1 MQTMIAAS
9 FVYGPSAIK
18 VGPILDLLPCEDGLS
33 HCQIRGDKL
42 LRSSTLNN
50 TSRLSHSNKA
60 LLSERITKLAK
71 ALSDGVYER
80 EDTIKMCLLAALA
93 GESVFL
99 LGPPGIAKSLIAKRL
114 IQAFDHSSYFEYLM
128 TRFSTPEEVF
138 GPLSI
143 QELKDNG
150 RYLRLTK
157 GYLPTAQVV
166 FLDEIWKAGP
176 AILNTLLT
184 VVNEKTFKN
193 GSDIERVPMRLLVS
207 ASNELPDEDSGL
219 EALYDRMLVRIFVNR
234 IQNKQNFKSMLTV
247 GTVQEAEVPKEL
259 VITDQEYH
267 QWQQELERLTLSN
280 EVFEKLYQLKTM
292 LEEKAKQAGVEFAQS
307 DMYVSDRRWKKAVKL
322 LKASAYFNGRDEINP
337 LDLLLLQDCL
347 WNSPESLEIVQ
358 SVLKEFALKHA
369 FDQQEVEHQI
379 SVCREDLA
387 EIQEEL
393 ESEFAMMLSMESTT
407 GLIKKQ
413 IHHFDISKAK
423 QYKVGN
429 ATDLVKL
436 VLLQSNMSVS
446 ESEKGD
452 SRWVYVPK
460 NELERVIKD
469 GQGDV
474 YGYVN
479 QNTSL
484 CRIRF
489 EMDAANNLV
498 IKDIA
503 NRAVLVGLVTN
514 KGLDASLYQEWQSKS
529 QQALAQLTH
538 AEHHLRQVKSN
549 FRGALP
555 HGFVNPELPRLM
567 EASLQQL
574 TQQLESTKTECERTV
589 FRFNNLDQFFS

>member
-1 MQTMIAAS
+1 MINPTQ
-9 FVYGPSAIK
+9 V
-18 VGPILDLLPCEDGLS
+18 S
-33 HCQIRGDKL
+33 HA
-42 LRSSTLNN
+42 
-50 TSRLSHSNKA
+50 HKA
-60 LLSERITKLAK
+60 LLSERINKLAS

-80 EDTIKMCLLAALA
+80 EDTIKLCLLAALA

-114 IQAFDHSSYFEYLM
+114 IQAFDKSSYFEYLM

-150 RYLRLTK
+150 RYLRLTE

-219 EALYDRMLVRIFVNR
+219 EALYDRMLVRVFVNR

-247 GTVQEAEVPKEL
+247 GTLQEAKVPEGL
-259 VITDQEYH
+259 AITDAEYH
-267 QWQQELERLTLSN
+267 QWQAELEQLELSD
-280 EVFEKLYQLKTM
+280 EVFEKLFDLKSM
-292 LEEKAKQAGVEFAQS
+292 LEKAASESTGVDIANT

-322 LKASAYFNGRDEINP
+322 LKASAYFNGRDSINP

-347 WNSPESLEIVQ
+347 WNSPESREVVQ
-358 SVLKEFALKHA
+358 NVIREFALKHA
-369 FDQQEVEHQI
+369 FDQQEVEQQI
-379 SVCREDLA
+379 TLCREELSD
-387 EIQEEL
+387 IQEEL
-393 ESEFAMMLSMESTT
+393 ESQFGIMLSTESST
-407 GLIKKQ
+407 GLLKKQ
-413 IHHFDISKAK
+413 VNSYDISNAK
-423 QYKVGN
+423 SYKVGS
-429 ATDLVKL
+429 AYDLVKL

-452 SRWVYVPK
+452 SRWVYLPK
-460 NELERVIKD
+460 NELERVIKE
-469 GQGDV
+469 GSGDV

-479 QNTSL
+479 QNTNL
-484 CRIRF
+484 CRLRF
-489 EMDAANNLV
+489 DVDASNHLV

-503 NRAVLVGLVTN
+503 NRAVMVAVVTT
-514 KGLDASLYQEWQSKS
+514 KGLDDSTYQEWLGKS
-529 QQALAQLTH
+529 EKALDQLNQ
-538 AEHHLRQVKSN
+538 AEHHLRKVRSH
-549 FRGALP
+549 FHGALP
-555 HGFVNPELPRLM
+555 HNFVDPELPRSM
-567 EASLQQL
+567 EASLQNI
-574 TQQLESTKTECERTV
+574 QQVLESTQTECERTV
-589 FRFNNLDQFFS
+589 FRFKNLNQFFS

>member
-1 MQTMIAAS
+1 MIS
-9 FVYGPSAIK
+9 PTRV
-18 VGPILDLLPCEDGLS
+18 S
-33 HCQIRGDKL
+33 HAQ
-42 LRSSTLNN
+42 
-50 TSRLSHSNKA
+50 KA
-60 LLSERITKLAK
+60 LLSERINKLAQ

-114 IQAFDHSSYFEYLM
+114 IQAFDNASYFEYLM

-150 RYLRLTK
+150 RYVRLTE
-157 GYLPTAQVV
+157 GYLPTAEVV

-193 GSDIERVPMRLLVS
+193 GNNITKVPMRLLVS

-247 GTVQEAEVPKEL
+247 GTIQEAIIPEGL
-259 VITDQEYH
+259 AITEHEYH
-267 QWQQELERLTLSN
+267 QWQSELEQLALSDAT
-280 EVFEKLYQLKTM
+280 FEKLYVLKQM
-292 LEEKAKQAGVEFAQS
+292 LENAAAQGCEINES
-307 DMYVSDRRWKKAVKL
+307 EMYISDRRWKKSVKL
-322 LKASAYFNGRDEINP
+322 LKASAYFNGRDEVNP

-347 WNSPESLEIVQ
+347 WNSPGSREIVQ
-358 SVLKEFALKHA
+358 SVIKQFALTCA
-369 FDQQEVEHQI
+369 FDQQDVEQQI
-379 SVCREDLA
+379 ILCRDELA
-387 EIQEEL
+387 EVQAEL
-393 ESEFAMMLSMESTT
+393 ESEFGMLLSTESTT
-407 GLIKKQ
+407 GLRKKQ
-413 IHHFDISKAK
+413 IHSYNISDANL
-423 QYKVGN
+423 YEVGN
-429 ATDLVKL
+429 ASGLVKL
-436 VLLQSNMSVS
+436 VLLQSNLSVS

-460 NELERVIKD
+460 ADLEKVIKE
-469 GQGDV
+469 GHGDV

-479 QNTSL
+479 KNTNL

-489 EMDAANNLV
+489 DLDVESNLV

-503 NRAVLVGLVTN
+503 NRAVLVSVVT
-514 KGLDASLYQEWQSKS
+514 KAGLDKSLYQAWLGKS
-529 QQALAQLTH
+529 EQALDQLNQ
-538 AEHHLRQVKSN
+538 AEHHLLKVRSD
-549 FRGALP
+549 FHGALP
-555 HGFVNPELPRLM
+555 HIFVDQDLPRIM
-567 EASLQQL
+567 ESSLQTL
-574 TQQLESTKTECERTV
+574 QQTLESTKTECERTV
-589 FRFNNLDQFFS
+589 LRFRQLNQFFA

>member
-1 MQTMIAAS
+1 MM
-9 FVYGPSAIK
+9 
-18 VGPILDLLPCEDGLS
+18 
-33 HCQIRGDKL
+33 
-42 LRSSTLNN
+42 STN
-50 TSRLSHSNKA
+50 RVSHSQKA
-60 LLSERITKLAK
+60 LLSERINKLAK

-80 EDTIKMCLLAALA
+80 EETIKLCLLAALA

-114 IQAFDHSSYFEYLM
+114 IQAFDNSSYFEYLM

-150 RYLRLTK
+150 RYVRLTD
-157 GYLPTAQVV
+157 GYLPNAQVV

-193 GSDIERVPMRLLVS
+193 GSEIQRVPMRLLVS

-219 EALYDRMLVRIFVNR
+219 EALYDRMLVRVFVNR

-247 GTVQEAEVPKEL
+247 GTPQEAEIPEGL
-259 VITDQEYH
+259 AITDQEYH
-267 QWQQELERLTLSN
+267 QWQSELEQLALTDD
-280 EVFEKLYQLKTM
+280 VFEKLFELKSL
-292 LEEKAKQAGVEFAQS
+292 LESAATNATGVDVAET

-322 LKASAYFNGRDEINP
+322 LKASAYFSGRDAINP

-347 WNSPESLEIVQ
+347 WNSPESRDVVR
-358 SVLKEFALKHA
+358 SVIRDFALHYA
-369 FDQQEVEHQI
+369 FDQQEVEQQI
-379 SVCREDLA
+379 SLCREELTD
-387 EIQEEL
+387 IQEEL
-393 ESEFAMMLSMESTT
+393 ESEFGIMVSMESTT
-407 GLIKKQ
+407 GLLKKQ
-413 IHHFDISKAK
+413 VHSYDISDAK
-423 QYKVGN
+423 PCQVGS
-429 ATDLVKL
+429 TFDLVKL

-460 NELERVIKD
+460 SDLERVIKE

-479 QNTSL
+479 QNTNL
-484 CRIRF
+484 CRLRF
-489 EMDAANNLV
+489 ELDGASNLV

-503 NRAVLVGLVTN
+503 NRAVLVALVT
-514 KGLDASLYQEWQSKS
+514 KSGLDESLYQEWFKKS
-529 QQALAQLTH
+529 EQALAQLEH
-538 AEHHLRQVKSN
+538 AEHHLRKVRSQ
-549 FRGALP
+549 FHGALP
-555 HGFVNPELPRLM
+555 HNFIDQELPRMM

-574 TQQLESTKTECERTV
+574 QQVLETTKVECERTV
-589 FRFNNLDQFFS
+589 FRFKNLNEFFS

>member
-1 MQTMIAAS
+1 MNN
-9 FVYGPSAIK
+9 PSA
-18 VGPILDLLPCEDGLS
+18 VS
-33 HCQIRGDKL
+33 HAQQ
-42 LRSSTLNN
+42 
-50 TSRLSHSNKA
+50 A
-60 LLSERITKLAK
+60 LLSERINKLGK

-80 EDTIKMCLLAALA
+80 ESTIKLCLLAALC

-114 IQAFDHSSYFEYLM
+114 IQAFDNSSYFEYLM

-150 RYLRLTK
+150 RYVRLTD
-157 GYLPTAQVV
+157 GYLPTSQVV

-193 GSDIERVPMRLLVS
+193 GNEIEKVPMRLLVS

-219 EALYDRMLVRIFVNR
+219 EALYDRMLVRVFVNR

-247 GTVQEAEVPKEL
+247 GTTQEAIIPAGL
-259 VITDQEYH
+259 AITDEEYH
-267 QWQQELERLTLSN
+267 QWQKQLDELTLSD

-292 LEEKAKQAGVEFAQS
+292 LEQAIERSNLAEM

-322 LKASAYFNGRDEINP
+322 LKASAFFNGRNTINP

-347 WNSPESLEIVQ
+347 WNSPESRDVVRDVIRD
-358 SVLKEFALKHA
+358 FALHHSFGQA
-369 FDQQEVEHQI
+369 QAEQQI
-379 SVCREDLA
+379 TLCREDLA
-387 EIQEEL
+387 SIQEEL
-393 ESEFAMMLSMESTT
+393 EAEFGMQLATETST

-413 IHHFDISKAK
+413 IHHYDIRGAK
-423 QYKVGN
+423 SYRVGT
-429 ATDLVKL
+429 AYDLVKM

-452 SRWVYVPK
+452 SRWVYLPK

-479 QNTSL
+479 QNTNL
-484 CRIRF
+484 CRLRF
-489 EMDAANNLV
+489 DVDAANNLV

-503 NRAVLVGLVTN
+503 NRSVLVSLVTEQ
-514 KGLDASLYQEWQSKS
+514 GLDNERYQQWLSK
-529 QQALAQLTH
+529 AEHAVAQLSE
-538 AEHHLRQVKSN
+538 AEHHLRMARST
-549 FRGALP
+549 FHGALP
-555 HGFVNPELPRLM
+555 HNFIDPELPTAM
-567 EASLQQL
+567 EAGMQQL
-574 TQQLESTKTECERTV
+574 QQQLETTQTECEKNVLR
-589 FRFNNLDQFFS
+589 FRHLNQFFS